1 MSGYGSVYCSS
12 WWGDNNRSEGWGW
25 VYPIC
30 SSVSVDRTDITSD
43 NTLSVTADM
52 T

>member
-30 SSVSVDRTDITSD
+30 GVSADRTDITAD

>member
-1 MSGYGSVYCSS
+1 MSYGSIYCES

-25 VYPIC
+25 VYPIG
-30 SSVSVDRTDITSD
+30 SSVSADRTDITAD